1 MKIILICFALMFT
14 GCANTASTRLLFKAD
29 DSTLIVEI
37 PKEIEAKNLKV
48 VYDSKQKSFEITS
61 DTWISRNSDTILSQ
75 ASREKAVLESSA
87 TFIEKATEGAVK
99 GAMKGAIP
107 IP

>member
-1 MKIILICFALMFT
+1 MSS
-14 GCANTASTRLLFKAD
+14 GCANMASTRLYFKAD

-37 PKEIEAKNLKV
+37 PKEIEAKKLKV

-61 DTWISRNSDTILSQ
+61 DTWISRNQDVILSQ

-87 TFIEKATEGAVK
+87 TLIEKATEGAVK
-99 GAMKGAIP
+99 GAMKGALP